1 LARKQGRRGT
11 VTAPGL
17 NDNTKLLLI
26 TGIDA
31 TIIEEK
37 SGAEGSSNNQ
47 EYLSSIQEMLSAGS

>member
-1 LARKQGRRGT
+1 
-11 VTAPGL
+11 VTAQGL

-37 SGAEGSSNNQ
+37 SGAGSSSNNHH
-47 EYLSSIQEMLSAGS
+47 EYLSSIQEIISVGS

>member
-1 LARKQGRRGT
+1 
-11 VTAPGL
+11 VTAQGL

-37 SGAEGSSNNQ
+37 SGAGSSSNN
-47 EYLSSIQEMLSAGS
+47 